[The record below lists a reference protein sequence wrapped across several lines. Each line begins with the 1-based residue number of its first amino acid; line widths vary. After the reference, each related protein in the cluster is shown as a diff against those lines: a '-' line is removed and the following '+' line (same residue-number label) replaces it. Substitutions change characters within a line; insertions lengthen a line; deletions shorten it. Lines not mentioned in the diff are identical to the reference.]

1 MPADLATLLQTK
13 TADALLTEL
22 LADLAAEG
30 FPVTAWQS
38 GNAGR
43 TLAKVDARALASL
56 YARIAEIARGGY
68 LDLATGGW
76 LTLLAEN
83 VFDTDRSPSVYM
95 EATVVLTAASGA
107 GPYNVAPG
115 GLLVTTGT
123 KRWRSTNTSNVVVPS
138 GGSSDPITVKAESP
152 GTGHNAPSSGLSIV
166 TPAYAGL
173 TVAAGTWPSVS
184 GQDEESDAS
193 LRARC
198 RARWSTLGAL
208 LNLDGYA
215 YHATTCPDAPTVT
228 RAHVEP
234 GPGDGTLTVYVA
246 QSSTAATSPQVAAVQ
261 AYLDGKKPV
270 TDTPTVVAATAVP
283 VTITG
288 TVRVRSASYN
298 TAANRTRASDAVAAY
313 FASLGIGDDVDLGA
327 IYAAIRSADGILD
340 VDLSAPSGDTAI
352 STSQIAT
359 LAYSITS
366 GDWST

>member
-1 MPADLATLLQTK
+1 MAVDLATLLAAK
-13 TADALLTEL
+13 TSDELVTEL
-22 LADLAAEG
+22 LARLAAEG

-38 GNAGR
+38 GGVAR
-43 TLAKVDARALASL
+43 TLVKADAYALASL
-56 YARIAEIARGGY
+56 HRTVGQIAASGF
-68 LDLATGGW
+68 LDTSEGGW
-76 LTLLAEN
+76 LDLLAAS
-83 VFDTDRSPSVYM
+83 VFDLDRVPSVYM

-107 GPYNVAPG
+107 GPYNINPA
-115 GLLVTTGT
+115 GLLITNGS
-123 KRWRSTNTSNVVVPS
+123 KRWRSTNTGYVLVPS
-138 GGSSDPITVKAESP
+138 GGSSDPITVRAESP
-152 GTGHNAPSSGLSIV
+152 GIAYNTASTGLSIV

-173 TVAAGTWPSVS
+173 SVAAATWPTQA
-184 GQDEESDAS
+184 GQAEQSDAS
-193 LRARC
+193 LRAQC

-208 LNLDGYA
+208 LNLDGYE
-215 YHATTCPDAPTVT
+215 YHATTCPSTPTVL

-234 GPGDGTLTVYVA
+234 GPGDGTLTIYVA
-246 QSSTAATSPQVAAVQ
+246 QSAGAATSPQVASIQ
-261 AYLDGKKPV
+261 SYIDGLKPV

-298 TAANRTRASDAVAAY
+298 TAANRTKASDAVAAY

-359 LAYSITS
+359 VTYSIGA

>member
-1 MPADLATLLQTK
+1 M
-13 TADALLTEL
+13 
-22 LADLAAEG
+22 
-30 FPVTAWQS
+30 
-38 GNAGR
+38 R
-43 TLAKVDARALASL
+43 
-56 YARIAEIARGGY
+56 
-68 LDLATGGW
+68 
-76 LTLLAEN
+76 
-83 VFDTDRSPSVYM
+83 
-95 EATVVLTAASGA
+95 
-107 GPYNVAPG
+107 
-115 GLLVTTGT
+115 
-123 KRWRSTNTSNVVVPS
+123 RWRSTNTSAVVVPS
-138 GGSSDPITVKAESP
+138 GGSTDPITVKAESP
-152 GTGHNAPSSGLSIV
+152 GVDYNGSSSGLAIV

-173 TVAAGTWPSVS
+173 SIAAGTWPSVS

-228 RAHVEP
+228 RARVEP

-283 VTITG
+283 VVITG

-298 TAANRTRASDAVAAY
+298 TTANRTKASDAVAAY
-313 FASLGIGDDVDLGA
+313 FAGLGIGDDVDLGA
-327 IYAAIRSADGILD
+327 IYAAIRSADGVVD
-340 VDLSAPSGDTAI
+340 VDLTTPSGDTAI
-352 STSQIAT
+352 STSEIAT